1 MIARTQGPWQTAPWQ
16 RQLAEAV
23 SDPGELLEILELDP
37 GLLGPAR
44 AASEAFRLKV
54 PHSFLRR
61 IRRGDPCDPLLRQV
75 LPLGAELLVTPGFC
89 RDPVG
94 DMAARATA
102 GVLHKYRGRALLM
115 VTGACAVHCRY
126 CFRRHFPYG
135 EASLPGRDPT
145 AALDYLRAGTD
156 IREVILSGGDPLA
169 VPDPRLSWL
178 SERFDDIPHLQRLRI
193 HSRLPVM
200 IPERVDGSLL
210 AWLGRS
216 RLRPVLVVHINHP
229 QEIDGPVQTA
239 LQRLKTAGVELL
251 NQSVLLAGVND
262 DAQVL
267 AELSEKLFDN
277 CVLPY
282 YLHLLDRVQG
292 AAHFEVK
299 EPRALELY
307 GRLRAMVSGY
317 LLPRL
322 VREQPGAPS
331 KLPLLPG

>member
-1 MIARTQGPWQTAPWQ
+1 MIARTPGPWQTAPWQ

-23 SDPGELLEILELDP
+23 SNPGELLEILELDP
-37 GLLGPAR
+37 GLLGPTR

-54 PHSFLRR
+54 PHGFLRR
-61 IRRGDPCDPLLRQV
+61 IRRGDPDDPLLRQV
-75 LPLGAELLVTPGFC
+75 LPLGAELKATPGFR

-94 DMAARATA
+94 DLAACPTA
-102 GVLHKYRGRALLM
+102 GVLHKYQGRALLM

-145 AALDYLRAGTD
+145 AALDYLRANAD

-169 VPDPRLSWL
+169 LPDRRLSRL
-178 SERFDDIPHLQRLRI
+178 SEHLDDIPHLKRLRI

-200 IPERVDGSLL
+200 IPERVDECLL

-216 RLRPVLVVHINHP
+216 RLRIVMVVHINHP
-229 QEIDGPVQTA
+229 REIDGPVQAA
-239 LQRLKTAGVELL
+239 LQRLRTAGVELL

-262 DAQVL
+262 DARVL
-267 AELSEKLFDN
+267 AELSDRLFEN
-277 CVLPY
+277 RVLPY

-292 AAHFEVK
+292 AAHFEV
-299 EPRALELY
+299 EERRALELH
-307 GRLRAMVSGY
+307 GRLQSMVSGY

-322 VREQPGAPS
+322 VREQPRAPA